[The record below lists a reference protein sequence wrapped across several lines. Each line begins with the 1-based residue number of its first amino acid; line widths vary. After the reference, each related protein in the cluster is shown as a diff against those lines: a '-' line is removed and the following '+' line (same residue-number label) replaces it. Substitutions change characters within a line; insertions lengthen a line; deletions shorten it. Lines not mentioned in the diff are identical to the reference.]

1 MKRTDVAMI
10 VFIASMSMLISYFV
24 ANAILGDTQN
34 EAVVVKTVDAI
45 TDEVNEPDTRIFN
58 EDAVNPTVEV
68 FIGGEGEQPF

>member
-45 TDEVNEPDTRIFN
+45 TDEVNEPDVRIFN